1 MTNLSIIIPMYKV
14 EAFIERCLNSCVH
27 QDLQINEYEIICVN
41 DGSPDRSAEIARSI
55 AEQHKNIKVVD
66 RENGG
71 LSAARNTGLRNAQG
85 KYVFFV
91 DSDDWIKENCLSEIY
106 RRCENQ
112 NLDMLRICAA
122 NMIDDKPIRRF
133 SYANED
139 TVKEGRSLLRE
150 GIQFCAPFS
159 IYRRGFLKDNN
170 LWFYEGIY
178 HEDNEF
184 TPRAFYKAERVG
196 AYNEL
201 LYFVYQNPNSIT
213 RSFNPKKAFD
223 CITVI
228 NSLHNF
234 QLKEDPGIRNSF
246 NYVIAGTL
254 NAALFEAVELSKEQ
268 QKDFS
273 DALYKIKEIYS
284 HLVYSGQTRYEIEGV
299 LLKLFP
305 KFPITIYRLM
315 NIFDMRKIKRSR

>member
-1 MTNLSIIIPMYKV
+1 MYKV

-41 DGSPDRSAEIARSI
+41 DGSPDRSADIAREFSKRYANVRVI
-55 AEQHKNIKVVD
+55 D

-71 LSAARNTGLRNAQG
+71 LSAARNTGLRNATG
-85 KYVFFV
+85 EYVFFV
-91 DSDDWIKENCLSEIY
+91 DSDDWIKENCLATIY
-106 RRCENQ
+106 CKCKEG

-122 NMIDDKPIRRF
+122 NMIGDVAKRRF
-133 SYANED
+133 TYSNESAILKG
-139 TVKEGRSLLRE
+139 KEILRK
-150 GIQFCAPFS
+150 GITFCAPFS
-159 IYRRGFLKDNN
+159 VYRRKFLLDND

-184 TPRAFYKAERVG
+184 TPRAFFKAERVG

-305 KFPITIYRLM
+305 KSPITIYRLM